1 MKMMK
6 VRMVYKM
13 VNWEVVIWTC
23 ITIAVLLGIGALILL
38 FISAKNIKKRT
49 AELKEVHVELKPGMK
64 IMFCGGIYGKI
75 VSVREDQVEVD
86 VAKNTVI
93 TISRYSIQ
101 NIL

>member
-1 MKMMK
+1 MI
-6 VRMVYKM
+6 
-13 VNWEVVIWTC
+13 NWEVVIWTC
-23 ITIAVLLGIGALILL
+23 ITFAALAGIIALILI

-49 AELKEVHVELKPGMK
+49 SELKDIHVELKPGMK

-75 VSVREDQVEVD
+75 VSVAKENVEVE

>member
-1 MKMMK
+1 MI
-6 VRMVYKM
+6 
-13 VNWEVVIWTC
+13 NWEVVMWTC
-23 ITIAVLLGIGALILL
+23 ITVAVLAGIVALILT

-49 AELKEVHVELKPGMK
+49 SELKDIHLELKPGMK

-75 VSVREDQVEVD
+75 VSVKKDDVEVE
-86 VAKNTVI
+86 VSKNVVI

>member
-23 ITIAVLLGIGALILL
+23 ITIAVLLGIGALVLL

-49 AELKEVHVELKPGMK
+49 AELKAVLVELNPGMK

-75 VSVREDQVEVD
+75 VSVREEQVEVD

>member
-1 MKMMK
+1 MI
-6 VRMVYKM
+6 
-13 VNWEVVIWTC
+13 NWEVVIWTC
-23 ITIAVLLGIGALILL
+23 ITIAVLAGIIALILI

-49 AELKEVHVELKPGMK
+49 SELKDIHVELKPGMK

-75 VSVREDQVEVD
+75 VSVAKENVEVE